1 MGYSPSGFKL
11 ASVEPSGIL
20 KRKRLRLGLT
30 QQQVADKA
38 GIHQQQYQKF
48 ENGDRDITNSS
59 FYTACKVIEA
69 LDMDISSFYHGKYSW
84 DDSDD
89 KSSQE
94 KAGSDSQPVI
104 PTTPITRLYFI
115 PNINATP
122 QQKIDITI
130 ADGKVELNPLTSFC
144 FLTSLSFAD
153 LAKTHGFPNS
163 KPLTREESLNW
174 IQALNRLDILSW
186 KRQYIP
192 EPPKPVIRS
201 IANMDVEFHPSYADS
216 FEEARAVGNGVC
228 LNWSL
233 EIERSDRKRAKYI
246 SGYGIYPA
254 GFESFLDLLAIVAP
268 DFRWSIMP

>member
-1 MGYSPSGFKL
+1 MGYSTSGFKI
-11 ASVEPSGIL
+11 ASVETCNIL
-20 KRKRLRLGLT
+20 KRKRLQLELT

-48 ENGDRDITNSS
+48 ENGDRDLMNSS

-69 LDMDISSFYHGKYSW
+69 LDMDISSFYHRKYSW
-84 DDSDD
+84 DENDA
-89 KSSQE
+89 KSSQT
-94 KAGSDSQPVI
+94 KTGSDSKSEI

-115 PNINATP
+115 PNVNATP

-130 ADGKVELNPLTSFC
+130 TDGKVELNPLTSFC
-144 FLTSLSFAD
+144 FLASLDFAD

-163 KPLTREESLNW
+163 KPLTSEESLNW

-201 IANMDVEFHPSYADS
+201 IANLDVEFLPGYADP
-216 FEEARAVGNGVC
+216 FEEAGAVGNGVC

-246 SGYGIYPA
+246 SGYGIYPP
-254 GFESFLDLLAIVAP
+254 GFEAFLDLLSIVAP
-268 DFRWSIMP
+268 DFRWNIKS